1 MGPQTPFWSFKG
13 VQREIEIPLVPFF
26 FCRVRRF
33 LFPEKK
39 KMRHNAMVITM

>member
-1 MGPQTPFWSFKG
+1 MQIPFAA
-13 VQREIEIPLVPFF
+13 FF

-33 LFPEKK
+33 LFSQKKK